1 MDKFFREINKY
12 VITLILVV
20 FGLIFLNKYLSGDE
34 LESQPVAMLWASLA
48 LLSVG
53 FLAMPAVLERLN
65 RKIYLAI
72 GAVGT
77 VAALY
82 LAWAVFYSV
91 DEEIKFQETKAQVQ
105 AVTIQ
110 RLKDIRDAQEAFHVL
125 HGHYAADFD
134 ALAMFIN
141 DSVLPVKYSMGSFHD
156 TLPETLSYEKGF
168 VLSRAQVA
176 EVAEQ
181 LKMDEEAFLDDIVND
196 VSPYKVRDTL
206 YTSFWAEYLT
216 PQKRAEKRLPEVSLD
231 SLWYNPL
238 TGVKFFI
245 ATDSVEVGGLV
256 QSTVLVK
263 DMTPF
268 GRDRVKKDTL
278 QFGSLTE
285 AHTDGNWRN

>member
-1 MDKFFREINKY
+1 
-12 VITLILVV
+12 VITLVLVV
-20 FGLIFLNKYLSGDE
+20 FGLIFLNKFLSGDE
-34 LESQPVAMLWASLA
+34 LESQPIAMLWASLA
-48 LLSVG
+48 LISVG
-53 FLAMPAVLERLN
+53 LLAMPAVLERLN

-72 GAVGT
+72 GGVGT

-91 DEEIKFQETKAQVQ
+91 DEEIQFQETKAEVQ
-105 AVTIQ
+105 AVTVQ
-110 RLKDIRDAQEAFHVL
+110 RLKDIRDAQEAYHDL
-125 HGHYAADFD
+125 YGHYAANFD
-134 ALAMFIN
+134 TLALFIN
-141 DSVLPVKYSMGSFHD
+141 DSILPVKYSMGSFHD
-156 TLPETLSYEKGF
+156 TLPEATSYEKGF
-168 VLSRAQVA
+168 VISRAQVA
-176 EVAEQ
+176 EVAAKLKLDEQ
-181 LKMDEEAFLDDIVND
+181 VLLDDIVND

-206 YTSFWAEYLT
+206 YTSFWAEYLA
-216 PQKRAEKRLPEVSLD
+216 PQKRAEKRLPRVSLD

-268 GRDRVKKDTL
+268 GRERVKKDTL

>member
-20 FGLIFLNKYLSGDE
+20 FGLMFLTKFLSGDE
-34 LESQPVAMLWASLA
+34 LESQPVAMLWASVA
-48 LLSVG
+48 LISVG
-53 FLAMPAVLERLN
+53 LLAMPVVLERLN
-65 RKIYLAI
+65 RKIYFAL

-82 LAWAVFYSV
+82 LSWAVFYSV
-91 DEEIKFQETKAQVQ
+91 DEEITFLETKAEVQ
-105 AVTIQ
+105 AVTVQ
-110 RLKDIRDAQEAFHVL
+110 RLKDIRDAQEAFHDI
-125 HGHYAADFD
+125 HGFYASDFD
-134 ALAMFIN
+134 SLAAFIQLP
-141 DSVLPVKYSMGSFHD
+141 VLPVRYSMGSFHD
-156 TLPETLSYEKGF
+156 TLPEASALEEGYVIRRSDVAG
-168 VLSRAQVA
+168 VA
-176 EVAEQ
+176 EKLGVEEDA
-181 LKMDEEAFLDDIVND
+181 LLDEIVND
-196 VSPYKVRDTL
+196 MSPYKVRDTI
-206 YTSFWAEYLT
+206 YTSFWAENMA
-216 PQKRAEKRLPEVSLD
+216 PEKRKEKRLPAVSLD

-268 GRDRVKKDTL
+268 GREKVKKDTL

>member
-20 FGLIFLNKYLSGDE
+20 FGLMFLNKFLSGDE
-34 LESQPVAMLWASLA
+34 LESQPEAMLWASVA
-48 LLSVG
+48 LIVVG
-53 FLAMPAVLERLN
+53 LLAMPVVLERLN
-65 RKIYLAI
+65 RMVY
-72 GAVGT
+72 VGLGVVGS

-91 DEEIKFQETKAQVQ
+91 DEEIQFQETKKEVQ

-110 RLKDIRDAQEAFHVL
+110 RLKDIRDAQEAYHDV
-125 HGHYAADFD
+125 HGHYASSFD
-134 ALAMFIN
+134 TLAAFVN
-141 DSVLPVKYSMGSFHD
+141 EPVLPVKYSMGSFHD
-156 TLPETLSYEKGF
+156 TLPETTSLEEGY
-168 VLSRAQVA
+168 VLRRDEVAAVA
-176 EVAEQ
+176 EELGV
-181 LKMDEEAFLDDIVND
+181 EEASLLDDIVND
-196 VSPYKVRDTL
+196 MSPYKVRDTL
-206 YTSFWAEYLT
+206 YTSFWAENFA
-216 PQKRAEKRLPEVSLD
+216 PEKRAEKRLPRVSLD

-238 TGVKFFI
+238 TGVKFLI

-268 GRDRVKKDTL
+268 GRDKVKKDTL

>member
-12 VITLILVV
+12 VITLILVA
-20 FGLIFLNKYLSGDE
+20 FGLMFLNKFLSGDE
-34 LESQPVAMLWASLA
+34 LESQPEAMLWASVA
-48 LLSVG
+48 LIVVG
-53 FLAMPAVLERLN
+53 LLAMPVVLERLN
-65 RKIYLAI
+65 RLVY
-72 GAVGT
+72 VGLGVVGS

-91 DEEIKFQETKAQVQ
+91 DEEIQFQETKKEVQ

-110 RLKDIRDAQEAFHVL
+110 RLKDIRDAQEAFYDV
-125 HGHYAADFD
+125 HGHYAAEFD
-134 ALAMFIN
+134 SLAAFVYEP
-141 DSVLPVKYSMGSFHD
+141 VLPVKYSMGSFHD
-156 TLPETLSYEKGF
+156 TLPEATSLEEGY
-168 VLSRAQVA
+168 VLRRSEVGAVA
-176 EVAEQ
+176 ERLGV
-181 LKMDEEAFLDDIVND
+181 EEATLLDDIVND
-196 VSPYKVRDTL
+196 LSPYKVRDTL
-206 YTSFWAEYLT
+206 YTSFWAENFA
-216 PQKRAEKRLPEVSLD
+216 PEKRAEKRLPRVSLD

-268 GRDRVKKDTL
+268 GRDKVKKDTL